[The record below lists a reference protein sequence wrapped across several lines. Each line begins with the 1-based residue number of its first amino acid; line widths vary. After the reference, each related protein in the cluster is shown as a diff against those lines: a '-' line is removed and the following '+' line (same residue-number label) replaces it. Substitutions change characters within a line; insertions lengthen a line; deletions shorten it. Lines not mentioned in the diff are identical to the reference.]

1 MARSSVVHQAVFT
14 KSTSQTFKQEE
25 GVVMEKRICVYC
37 GSRSGAR
44 PAYTAAAKALGIAMV
59 EAGYGLVYGGGNVG
73 LMGDIADAVLAHG
86 GTVLGVI
93 PEALARREVAHTGLT
108 KQYVVP
114 DMHTR
119 KMMMAQLA
127 DGFIAMPGGWG
138 TLEELAEAL
147 TWLQLGFHQKPV
159 GLLNVE
165 GYYEPLLS
173 FFKHMGQEDFLTED
187 KHDLLCVEP
196 DVEGLM
202 KALQGAMAK
211 VAEKENQLHS

>member
-1 MARSSVVHQAVFT
+1 
-14 KSTSQTFKQEE
+14 
-25 GVVMEKRICVYC
+25 MEKRICVYC

-44 PAYTAAAKALGIAMV
+44 PSYTTAAKALGVAMV
-59 EAGYGLVYGGGNVG
+59 KAGYGLVYGGGNVG
-73 LMGDIADAVLAHG
+73 LMGEIADAVLAHG

-93 PEALARREVAHTGLT
+93 PEALAKREVAHTGLT

-165 GYYEPLLS
+165 GYYEPLLT
-173 FFKHMGQEDFLTED
+173 FFQHMGQEDFLTED

-196 DVEGLM
+196 DVEGLIT
-202 KALQGAMAK
+202 ALQEAMAK